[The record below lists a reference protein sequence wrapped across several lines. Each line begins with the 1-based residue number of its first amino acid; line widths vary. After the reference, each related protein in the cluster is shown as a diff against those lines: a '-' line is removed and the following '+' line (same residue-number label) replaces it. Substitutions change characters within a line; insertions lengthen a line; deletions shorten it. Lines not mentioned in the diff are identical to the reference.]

1 MNPRPHTLS
10 ILLVALAARLLVL
23 YVVIAHY
30 PRDWLYGRGIELG
43 TLAQSVAT
51 GHGLSSPFG
60 GATGPT
66 ALLAPGYPIFVAG
79 LFRLFGA
86 FSRDA
91 AVATMLA
98 QLGFS
103 LLTVQLIVKLSN
115 LLFGAMA
122 ASLAGFFWA
131 VSPPLIWMPTIFW
144 ETCLSTLLLT
154 GMIAIAMRPAQDSG
168 VLSGAFTALAGLV
181 NPALLPPLL
190 AILGWMAWQ
199 QWKVRRWYLPCA
211 LLVFCLIYAAWPL
224 RNAHVLHA
232 FVLTRSTVGLELWM
246 GNHPGGHGFLE
257 EAQFPTFN
265 LPEYDRYAAL
275 GEMAYMREKSFAAE
289 AYVRAHPVNC
299 LRLSALRVW
308 RFWTGTGNQDG
319 SILFTWHAVLTS
331 MLGLAGLWRLIATH
345 RARVAVLFSLPLF
358 VFPLPYYITHAEF
371 RYRLVID
378 PLLTILAAH
387 CAEKS

>member
-23 YVVIAHY
+23 WVVIAHY
-30 PRDWLYGRGIELG
+30 PHNWLYGRGIELG

-66 ALLAPGYPIFVAG
+66 ALLAPGYPLFIAAF
-79 LFRLFGA
+79 FRLFGA
-86 FSRDA
+86 FSHDA
-91 AVATMLA
+91 AVAVMLV
-98 QLGFS
+98 QLCFS
-103 LLTVQLIVKLSN
+103 LLTVLLIVNLSH
-115 LLFGAMA
+115 LLFGAVA
-122 ASLAGFFWA
+122 ANLAGLFWA

-168 VLSGAFTALAGLV
+168 VLSGAYAALAGLV

-199 QWKVRRWYLPCA
+199 QWKVRRGYLPSA

-224 RNAHVLHA
+224 RNAHALHA
-232 FVLTRSTVGLELWM
+232 VVLTRSTVGLELWM

-257 EAQFPTFN
+257 EALFPTFN
-265 LPEYDRYAAL
+265 RQEYDRYAAL
-275 GEMAYMREKSFAAE
+275 GEMAYMREKSVAAE
-289 AYVRAHPVNC
+289 AYVGAHPMDF
-299 LRLSALRVW
+299 LRLSLLRVW

-319 SILFTWHAVLTS
+319 SILFAWHAVLTS
-331 MLGLAGLWRLIATH
+331 VLGLAGIWRLIATR
-345 RARVAVLFSLPLF
+345 RARVAALFSLPLIA
-358 VFPLPYYITHAEF
+358 FPLPYYITHAEF